1 MEKDSKVVLLNR
13 KILIISG
20 IEKVLTVSES
30 SISLLLNGSTMNV
43 FGENM
48 EVKKLDV
55 EQGLLEVEGRINNIK
70 YLGVKEKIGFFK
82 RIFK

>member
-70 YLGVKEKIGFFK
+70 YLGVKEKVGFFK